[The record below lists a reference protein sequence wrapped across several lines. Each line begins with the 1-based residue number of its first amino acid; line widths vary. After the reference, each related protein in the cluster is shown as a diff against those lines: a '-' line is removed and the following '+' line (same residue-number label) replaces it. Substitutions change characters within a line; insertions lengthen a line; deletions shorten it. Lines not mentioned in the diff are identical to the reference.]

1 MLLRQRLGA
10 ARRIAIVGIG
20 DEHSGFDRIGMLV
33 ARQIDGMHIPG
44 VRVFFAGI
52 VPESMT
58 GPIRTFQPDHVVLID
73 AAGMG
78 APPGTIAVIDPERI
92 SGEHFSTHALP
103 LSAVMEFIEHDA
115 GTTVTLLGIQP
126 GNNRNEAG
134 LSFEGEELL
143 HRNLTALT
151 EILQELC
158 GKRPSG

>member
-1 MLLRQRLGA
+1 MLLRQRLGT

-58 GPIRTFQPDHVVLID
+58 GPIRTFQPDHVILAD
-73 AAGMG
+73 AADMG
-78 APPGTIAVIDPERI
+78 ASPGTIAVIDPERI
-92 SGEHFSTHALP
+92 IGEHFSTHALP

-126 GNNRNEAG
+126 GNNRNATG

-143 HRNLTALT
+143 HRNLA
-151 EILQELC
+151 ELVGVLRERC
-158 GKRPSG
+158 G